1 MAFMKA
7 TNLLQ
12 GVLMGACLAGWA
24 SLIEAFSVYS
34 LYPYH
39 ADPAVWAGMLPLH
52 LMLGAV
58 FGLLCALALPL
69 VTRPKAREDQA
80 NLHLGLFILAAG
92 VTLVL
97 LVEARMVWLPV
108 STSTLSGTALMTFA
122 SVLVCSVVAYLV
134 LYRLAASSL
143 GWAFSSFCSRF
154 ATVLGLVVLLGL
166 GAISW
171 MMPVRPSLLAEPLQ
185 PDSAFADSPNV
196 LFVVLDTTSARHLGS
211 YGYHRATSPR
221 LDALAG
227 EGVLFENAYSAAPWT
242 LPSHSSM
249 FTGMLPNT
257 HGCGWRYPRL
267 GDGRGDAESN
277 SFTNFHTIQEEFA
290 QRGYDTVMVAEK
302 SWLSTKSGTSQGY
315 DTVFDYSIPDLK
327 AQFFTQRFWVR
338 YQTKFGFELPITADK
353 GGSRVVDTALDWI
366 DGHRTRN
373 EDKPFYMFMNLN
385 EAHDPYQPPRELMDR
400 FLQEGVTEEEVK
412 EMLRRNTNKEQREI
426 TTGEW
431 EISEREMEIFKSL
444 YDAEILYQDGLLG
457 RLFDGLTEQ
466 GMMEDTVI
474 VITADHGEEFGELNH
489 RVGHQMALTDRLL
502 HVPMIMRFPE
512 QLPAGKRVSTMAST
526 IDIYPT
532 LLDIVEHAQGVEEPR
547 ITNQILSIEGVS
559 QLPAMQDGVAVRDMI
574 MAHSFNPTPHLM
586 VYEQWDSEYADGGL
600 PDYLS
605 KLMRTIDVL
614 RTQDEKLYMYGDG
627 KRAFIDLSDDPT
639 EMGSEQDLVKPE
651 DAQRARQ
658 FENRFDQQI
667 TSFQMAHERLVGR
680 LFQFRSLGQDQT
692 AVFNLSK
699 QGLEGMGYTGEG
711 NIEVTVPAEP
721 LTLPPFLEFR

>member
-1 MAFMKA
+1 MKA

-24 SLIEAFSVYS
+24 SLVEAFSVYAV
-34 LYPYH
+34 YAYH
-39 ADPAVWAGMLPLH
+39 ADPVVWTGLLPLH
-52 LMLGAV
+52 LMMGAA
-58 FGLLCALALPL
+58 FGLLCALFLPL
-69 VTRPKAREDQA
+69 VTRPKAREDQY
-80 NLHLGLFILAAG
+80 NLHLGLFILTAG
-92 VTLVL
+92 VALVL
-97 LVEARMVWLPV
+97 LVEARMAWLPV
-108 STSTLSGTALMTFA
+108 STSTFSGTAMLTFG
-122 SVLVCSVVAYLV
+122 SVVACSVLAYLI
-134 LYRLAASSL
+134 LYRLAASSI

-154 ATVLGLVVLLGL
+154 ATILGLAVLLGL

-171 MMPVRPSLLAEPLQ
+171 MMPVRPAVLAEPNQ
-185 PDSAFADSPNV
+185 PRSAFADSPNV

-221 LDALAG
+221 LDSLAS

-257 HGCGWRYPRL
+257 HGCGWKHPRL
-267 GDGRGDAESN
+267 GDGRGDRESA
-277 SFTNFHTIQEEFA
+277 SFTNLHTMQEEFA

-302 SWLSTKSGTSQGY
+302 SWLSMKSGTAQGY

-338 YQTKFGFELPITADK
+338 YQTKFGFEPQLTPDK

-366 DGHRTRN
+366 DGHRAR
-373 EDKPFYMFMNLN
+373 DQAKPFYMFMNLN

-431 EISEREMEIFKSL
+431 DITEREMEIFKSL

-457 RLFDGLTEQ
+457 RLFDGLSEQ
-466 GMMEDTVI
+466 GLMEDTVI

-502 HVPMIMRFPE
+502 HVPLIMRFPDL
-512 QLPAGKRVSTMAST
+512 LPAGKRISTMAST

-532 LLDIVEHAQGVEEPR
+532 LLDIVEQAQDLEGPR
-547 ITNQILSIEGVS
+547 VTNEILAIEGVS
-559 QLPAMQDGVAVRDMI
+559 QLPAIQDGVKVRDMI

-586 VYEQWDSEYADGGL
+586 VYEQWDPEYADGGM

-614 RTQDEKLYMYGDG
+614 RTEDEKLYMYGDG
-627 KRAFIDLSDDPT
+627 KRAFIDLVGDPV
-639 EMGSEQDLVKPE
+639 EFGSELDLVKPE
-651 DAQRARQ
+651 DAQRAQ
-658 FENRFDQQI
+658 MFEDRFDQQI
-667 TSFQMAHERLVGR
+667 TSYQMAHERLVGR
-680 LFQFRSLGQDQT
+680 LFKFRSLGNDHT
-692 AVFNLSK
+692 GGFNLSK
-699 QGLEGMGYTGEG
+699 QSLEAIGYVGDDLGEST
-711 NIEVTVPAEP
+711 ELAEP
-721 LTLPPFLEFR
+721 ITLPPLLEFH